1 MPSQLFMFPA
11 LAGSQGMMLGRGVQC
26 LYDQMVEGG
35 FRGVASTLA
44 GFLLAGG
51 GALHRGTVLLAGGGE
66 HSLGGQG
73 LRSWGGGQ
81 HGILYCCC
89 C

>member
-1 MPSQLFMFPA
+1 MPSQLFVFPA
-11 LAGSQGMMLGRGVQC
+11 LAGSQGMMLGRGMQC
-26 LYDQMVEGG
+26 LHDQMVEGG

-51 GALHRGTVLLAGGGE
+51 RG

-81 HGILYCCC
+81 HGILHCCC